1 MPGWNHNTTFNRT
14 ILDDNISVAL
24 KKYGGF
30 FAFSNDTFV
39 KEIQPKIKYVSLGA
53 GLYAPKKTY
62 KKLDNDIQSAIKNHI
77 KRDLQTNGIKK
88 IIWRELANYECQ
100 IVGSVSDCVDA
111 LKDYGI
117 TKKQIMKE
125 WPGYFDYCI
134 ENNSF

>member
-1 MPGWNHNTTFNRT
+1 MYDYNHNTTFNRAV
-14 ILDDNISVAL
+14 LDDDINIAL

-30 FAFSNDTFV
+30 FAFGNEQFI
-39 KEIQPKIKYVSLGA
+39 KAHKPKLKYVSLGA

-77 KRDLQTNGIKK
+77 KRDLKTNGIKK

-100 IVGSVSDCVDA
+100 IGGDISYCVDA

-117 TKKQIMKE
+117 TRKQILLE
-125 WPGYFDYCI
+125 YPDYFDYCI
-134 ENNSF
+134 EMDYF

>member
-1 MPGWNHNTTFNRT
+1 MNDYNHNTTFNRS

-30 FAFSNDTFV
+30 FAFGNDQFV
-39 KEIQPKIKYVSLGA
+39 KAHKPKIKYVSMGA

-62 KKLDNDIQSAIKNHI
+62 KKLDNAIQGAIKNHI
-77 KRDLQTNGIKK
+77 KRDLKINGIKK

-117 TKKQIMKE
+117 TIKQIKKE
-125 WPGYFDYCI
+125 FPAYFDYCI
-134 ENNSF
+134 EMDYF

>member
-1 MPGWNHNTTFNRT
+1 MPDYNHNTTFNRS

-30 FAFSNDTFV
+30 FAFSNEQFV
-39 KEIQPKIKYVSLGA
+39 KAHKPKIKYVSLGA

-77 KRDLQTNGIKK
+77 KRDLKINGIKK

-100 IVGSVSDCVDA
+100 IVGSVVDCVDA

-117 TKKQIMKE
+117 TKKQIMLE
-125 WPGYFDYCI
+125 WDDYFNYCI
-134 ENNSF
+134 EMDYF

>member
-1 MPGWNHNTTFNRT
+1 MNDYNHNTTFNRT

-30 FAFSNDTFV
+30 FAFSNEQFV
-39 KEIQPKIKYVSLGA
+39 KAHKPKIKYVSMGA

-77 KRDLQTNGIKK
+77 KRDLQINGIKK

-100 IVGSVSDCVDA
+100 IVGSVADCVDA

-117 TKKQIMKE
+117 TKKQIMLE
-125 WPGYFDYCI
+125 WPDYFNYCI
-134 ENNSF
+134 EMDYF

>member
-1 MPGWNHNTTFNRT
+1 MNDFNHNTTFNRS
-14 ILDDNISVAL
+14 ILDNNISVAL

-30 FAFSNDTFV
+30 FAFGNEQFI
-39 KEIQPKIKYVSLGA
+39 KAHKPKTKYVSMGA

-77 KRDLQTNGIKK
+77 KRDLKINGIKK

-100 IVGSVSDCVDA
+100 IVGSVEDCVDA

-117 TKKQIMKE
+117 TKKQIMSE
-125 WPGYFDYCI
+125 WNDYFNYCV
-134 ENNSF
+134 EMDCF